1 MCLVDTLHYT
11 SESERYVFQGWS
23 HGPTTDC
30 VILTD
35 PGAYQANYRH
45 SVLVH
50 QESSV
55 GEARK
60 SFWTQ
65 VGKPAQVSVSQTVA
79 EAENVRYS
87 FRQWDKGETP
97 FRPQNALAPLEPSTL
112 TVQWTT
118 EYLLTIEGPEEVP
131 LLPSGWYPEGTAL
144 VLRAPDIIPGSSEGE
159 RLKFISWQIAG
170 GAVPEEFDPE
180 SPLATVVVN
189 APLTLRAVYE
199 KQYLVVAGSPFG
211 TITREWIKEGG
222 EVTLDAPPI
231 EETITG
237 RERLVFKR
245 WEGQEGLISPRISG
259 AVSSPI
265 ELTAIYEKQ
274 VKVDVEARHGASG
287 AGWYSL
293 GSTATVGVP
302 ADTHVRRI
310 FVLKSSFAG
319 FPGYAK
325 GKPTIQVLVEEPTTI
340 TAVYET
346 VVDLKVLSLIL
357 LLPLAAVIIFFAN
370 RWVWVLVRRRD
381 IEDDY
386 YNGDSGIGPAR
397 GSD

>member
-1 MCLVDTLHYT
+1 M
-11 SESERYVFQGWS
+11 
-23 HGPTTDC
+23 
-30 VILTD
+30 
-35 PGAYQANYRH
+35 
-45 SVLVH
+45 
-50 QESSV
+50 
-55 GEARK
+55 
-60 SFWTQ
+60 
-65 VGKPAQVSVSQTVA
+65 
-79 EAENVRYS
+79 
-87 FRQWDKGETP
+87 
-97 FRPQNALAPLEPSTL
+97 
-112 TVQWTT
+112 
-118 EYLLTIEGPEEVP
+118 
-131 LLPSGWYPEGTAL
+131 
-144 VLRAPDIIPGSSEGE
+144 LRAPDVIPGATEGE
-159 RLKFISWQIAG
+159 RLKLVSWQIAG
-170 GAVPEEFDPE
+170 GAIPEEFDPE
-180 SPLATVVVN
+180 SSLATVVVN

-199 KQYLVVAGSPFG
+199 KQYLVIARSPFG

-265 ELTAIYEKQ
+265 QLTAIYEKQ

-287 AGWYSL
+287 AGWYTP
-293 GSTATVGVP
+293 GSTATVDVP

-319 FPGYAK
+319 FPGYAR
-325 GKPTIQVLVEEPTTI
+325 GEPTIQVLVEEPTTI

-370 RWVWVLVRRRD
+370 RWVWLLVRRRD
-381 IEDDY
+381 LEDDY
-386 YNGDSGIGPAR
+386 YNGDPGDGPAR
-397 GSD
+397 RAD